1 MKWIINDIFG
11 YPSDSE
17 KKGLMQ
23 CNSPMDFEKKY
34 LEFKPNWIKLETSTL
49 QEVVQNSL
57 AILKNTKNTTK
68 NHHFLPD

>member
-1 MKWIINDIFG
+1 
-11 YPSDSE
+11 
-17 KKGLMQ
+17 MQ

-34 LEFKPNWIKLETSTL
+34 LEVKPNWIKLETSTL
-49 QEVVQNSL
+49 QEVLQNSL